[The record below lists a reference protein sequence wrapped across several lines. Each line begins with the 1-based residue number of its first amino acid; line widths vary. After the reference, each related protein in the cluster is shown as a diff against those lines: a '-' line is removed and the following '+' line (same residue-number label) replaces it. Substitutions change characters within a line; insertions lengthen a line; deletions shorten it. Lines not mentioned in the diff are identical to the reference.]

1 MLIRPLC
8 YHFAGVPLRG
18 SIAIHLKGEILMRK
32 LAFLLAGIF
41 LAGTVSIAAETTSTR
56 VEGYIVDSACA
67 FVKNVKKPLEGG
79 QCAVD
84 CAKSGSPLVLLTDD
98 GKIYWPISDE
108 MPAKGQNARLMEYAG
123 KRVTIQAK
131 ALYERGGSNAMV
143 IDKIEVKADSK

>member
-1 MLIRPLC
+1 MRMP
-8 YHFAGVPLRG
+8 
-18 SIAIHLKGEILMRK
+18 AI
-32 LAFLLAGIF
+32 LLAVVI
-41 LAGTVSIAAETTSTR
+41 LAGTALYSAEQKSTK

-67 FVKNVKKPLEGG
+67 FVKNVQKPLEGG

-84 CAKSGSPLVLLTDD
+84 CAKAGSPLVLLTED

-108 MPAKGQNARLMEYAG
+108 MPARSQNPRLIEFAG

-131 ALYERGGSNAMV
+131 ALYERGGSLAVV